1 MATWSSSITESGT
14 IPFMPTSLKF
24 LRKRETRSNGGK
36 PSDWS
41 ATAIPWR
48 GQRSTSKCVRT
59 AGPSILCPGLRS
71 HRYFYSVKIVYEPIE
86 RNSARRQPMRF
97 VGKHGMPVA
106 LLFVGMA
113 LGFFLAGH
121 WVPNVA
127 AVPRQDYESLQA
139 FTNILSIVKKSYVQ
153 EVDTKNLINGAING
167 MLSSLDPHSAY
178 LTPDLYKEL
187 QMDTQGR
194 FGGLGIEITV
204 KNGVLTVVSP
214 IEDTPAFKAGIK
226 PGDMIFKIGDEFTK
240 DMTLVDAV
248 KKMRGPK
255 GTKIKISIKREGV
268 PELIDYTLERDT
280 IRVQSV
286 RSRGLDEGYGYIRL
300 AQFQERSDRDVQK
313 ALEKLAAEKGG
324 LKGLVLDL
332 RNNPGGL
339 LTQAVRVADLF
350 LDSGLIVYTEGRI
363 ESQKQKFFAQKEG
376 SWLDF
381 PIVVLVNG
389 GSASAS
395 EIVAGALQDH
405 KRAVVLGTKTFG
417 KGSVQTILPLDDNSA
432 LRLTTARYFTPK
444 GRSIQAT
451 GIVPDIV
458 VENATTPDGKP
469 DAPRRPGLR
478 EENLPGHLQNPTQT
492 PNSTQDQLDKEKENQ
507 IPSSGPTGDET
518 IDNDAQLK
526 RALDLLK
533 SWDVFKQIV
542 QKKAA

>member
-1 MATWSSSITESGT
+1 MRLMTKHGV
-14 IPFMPTSLKF
+14 SL
-24 LRKRETRSNGGK
+24 
-36 PSDWS
+36 
-41 ATAIPWR
+41 
-48 GQRSTSKCVRT
+48 
-59 AGPSILCPGLRS
+59 SILL
-71 HRYFYSVKIVYEPIE
+71 
-86 RNSARRQPMRF
+86 
-97 VGKHGMPVA
+97 VGI
-106 LLFVGMA
+106 A
-113 LGFFLAGH
+113 LGFVLAGQ
-121 WVPNVA
+121 WVPNVS
-127 AVPRQDYESLQA
+127 AVPRQDYETLET
-139 FTNILSIVKKSYVQ
+139 FTNILSIVKKNYV
-153 EVDTKNLINGAING
+153 EDVETKNLVNGAING
-167 MLSSLDPHSAY
+167 MLTSLDPHSAY

-214 IEDTPAFKAGIK
+214 IEDTPAFKAGVQ
-226 PGDMIFKIGDEFTK
+226 PGDMIFKIEDDFTK

-248 KKMRGPK
+248 KRMRGAK
-255 GTKIKISIKREGV
+255 GTKINLSIKREGN
-268 PELIDYTLERDT
+268 PELINFTLTRDT

-286 RSRGLDEGYGYIRL
+286 RNRTLEPGYGYIRL
-300 AQFQERSDRDVQK
+300 AQFQERSDRDLQK
-313 ALEKLAAEKGG
+313 ALEKMAGEKGG

-339 LTQAVRVADLF
+339 LTQAVRVSDLF
-350 LDSGLIVYTEGRI
+350 LDSGLIVYTDGRI
-363 ESQKQKFFAQKEG
+363 ESQRQKFFAQKEA
-376 SWLDF
+376 SLMDF

-451 GIVPDIV
+451 GIVPDII
-458 VENATTPDGKP
+458 VESTPQQDGKV
-469 DAPRRPGLR
+469 DDRKRPSLR
-478 EENLPGHLQNPTQT
+478 EENLPGHLQNQQQT
-492 PNSTQDQLDKEKENQ
+492 PSSQEQLDREREKQ
-507 IPSSGPTGDET
+507 IPSSAPTGDET

>member
-1 MATWSSSITESGT
+1 MR
-14 IPFMPTSLKF
+14 M
-24 LRKRETRSNGGK
+24 
-36 PSDWS
+36 
-41 ATAIPWR
+41 
-48 GQRSTSKCVRT
+48 
-59 AGPSILCPGLRS
+59 
-71 HRYFYSVKIVYEPIE
+71 VK
-86 RNSARRQPMRF
+86 
-97 VGKHGMPVA
+97 KHGMPVVV
-106 LLFVGMA
+106 LLIGVA
-113 LGFFLAGH
+113 LGFFLAGQ
-121 WVPNVA
+121 WVPNVS
-127 AVPRQDYESLQA
+127 AVPRQDYESLEA
-139 FTNILSIVKKSYVQ
+139 FTNVLSIVKKNYVE
-153 EVDTKNLINGAING
+153 EVDTKNLVTGAING

-214 IEDTPAFKAGIK
+214 IEDTPAFKAGVK
-226 PGDMIFKIGDEFTK
+226 PGDMIFKIEDEFTK

-255 GTKIKISIKREGV
+255 GSKITISIKREGV
-268 PELIDYTLERDT
+268 PELIDFTLVRDT

-286 RSRGLDEGYGYIRL
+286 RSRSLEEGYGYIRL
-300 AQFQERSDRDVQK
+300 AQFQERSDRDLQK
-313 ALEKLAAEKGG
+313 ALDKLAADKGG
-324 LKGLVLDL
+324 IKGLVLDL

-339 LTQAVRVADLF
+339 VTQAVRVSDLF

-363 ESQKQKFFAQKEG
+363 ESQKQKYFAQKEG
-376 SWLDF
+376 TWTGF
-381 PIVVLVNG
+381 PMVVLVNG

-432 LRLTTARYFTPK
+432 LRLTTARYFTPN
-444 GRSIQAT
+444 GRSIQAM
-451 GIVPDIV
+451 GITPDIIV
-458 VENATTPDGKP
+458 DNATPDGKAAE
-469 DAPRRPGLR
+469 DKKRQSLR
-478 EENLPGHLQNPTQT
+478 EENLPGHLLNPQQ
-492 PNSTQDQLDKEKENQ
+492 NSTPQQDQGDKDKEKLLP
-507 IPSSGPTGDET
+507 PSGGPTGDET

-533 SWDVFKQIV
+533 SWDVFKQLV

>member
-1 MATWSSSITESGT
+1 MRVA
-14 IPFMPTSLKF
+14 
-24 LRKRETRSNGGK
+24 
-36 PSDWS
+36 
-41 ATAIPWR
+41 
-48 GQRSTSKCVRT
+48 
-59 AGPSILCPGLRS
+59 
-71 HRYFYSVKIVYEPIE
+71 
-86 RNSARRQPMRF
+86 ARRGFPVVLLI
-97 VGKHGMPVA
+97 VGI
-106 LLFVGMA
+106 A
-113 LGFFLAGH
+113 LGFFLAGQ
-121 WVPNVA
+121 WVPNVS
-127 AVPRQDYESLQA
+127 AVPRQDYESLEV
-139 FTNILSIVKKSYVQ
+139 FTNILSIVKKNYV
-153 EVDTKNLINGAING
+153 EDVDTKNLVGGAING

-194 FGGLGIEITV
+194 FGGLGIEITIR
-204 KNGVLTVVSP
+204 GGILTVVSP
-214 IEDTPAFKAGIK
+214 IEDTPAAKAGVK
-226 PGDMIFKIGDEFTK
+226 PGDQIFKIEDEFTK

-255 GTKIKISIKREGV
+255 GTKISISVRREGV
-268 PELIDYTLERDT
+268 AELINFTIVRDT

-286 RSRGLDEGYGYIRL
+286 RSRSLEEGYGYIRL
-300 AQFQERSDRDVQK
+300 AQFQERSDRDLQK

-350 LDSGLIVYTEGRI
+350 LDSGMIVYTEGRI
-363 ESQKQKFFAQKEG
+363 DSQKQKYFAQKDG

-381 PIVVLVNG
+381 PVVVLVNG

-405 KRAVVLGTKTFG
+405 RRAIVLGIKTFG

-444 GRSIQAT
+444 GRSIQAM

-458 VENATTPDGKP
+458 VESTPQQEGKV
-469 DAPRRPGLR
+469 DDKKRPSLR
-478 EENLPGHLQNPTQT
+478 EENLPGHLHNQQPT
-492 PNSTQDQLDKEKENQ
+492 PNSKQEPGEKEKEKQ
-507 IPSSGPTGDET
+507 IPSSAPTGDES

-533 SWDVFKQIV
+533 SWDVFKQLV

>member
-1 MATWSSSITESGT
+1 MRI
-14 IPFMPTSLKF
+14 
-24 LRKRETRSNGGK
+24 
-36 PSDWS
+36 
-41 ATAIPWR
+41 
-48 GQRSTSKCVRT
+48 
-59 AGPSILCPGLRS
+59 
-71 HRYFYSVKIVYEPIE
+71 VK
-86 RNSARRQPMRF
+86 
-97 VGKHGMPVA
+97 KHGMPVV
-106 LLFVGMA
+106 LLLVGVA
-113 LGFFLAGH
+113 LGFFLAGQ
-121 WVPNVA
+121 WVPSVSAVA
-127 AVPRQDYESLQA
+127 RQDYESLEA
-139 FTNILSIVKKSYVQ
+139 FTNVLSIVRKNYV
-153 EVDTKNLINGAING
+153 EDVETKNLVTGAINC

-214 IEDTPAFKAGIK
+214 IEDTPAFKAGVK
-226 PGDMIFKIGDEFTK
+226 PGDMIFKIEDEFTK
-240 DMTLVDAV
+240 DMTLIDAV

-268 PELIDYTLERDT
+268 PELIDFTLMRDT

-286 RSRGLDEGYGYIRL
+286 RSRTLEEGYGYVRL
-300 AQFQERSDRDVQK
+300 AQFQERSDRDLQK

-324 LKGLVLDL
+324 IKGLVLDL

-339 LTQAVRVADLF
+339 LTQAVRVSDLF

-363 ESQKQKFFAQKEG
+363 ESQKQKYFAQKEG
-376 SWLDF
+376 TWMDF
-381 PIVVLVNG
+381 PVVVLVNG

-432 LRLTTARYFTPK
+432 LRLTTARYFTPN
-444 GRSIQAT
+444 GRSIQAL

-458 VENATTPDGKP
+458 VDSSPQ
-469 DAPRRPGLR
+469 DAKAEDKKRQGLR
-478 EENLPGHLQNPTQT
+478 EENLPGHLANPQQT
-492 PNSTQDQLDKEKENQ
+492 PAPQQDQGDKEKEKLV
-507 IPSSGPTGDET
+507 PPSGPTGDET
-518 IDNDAQLK
+518 IDNDVQLK

-533 SWDVFKQIV
+533 SWDVFKQLV

>member
-1 MATWSSSITESGT
+1 M
-14 IPFMPTSLKF
+14 
-24 LRKRETRSNGGK
+24 
-36 PSDWS
+36 
-41 ATAIPWR
+41 
-48 GQRSTSKCVRT
+48 RT
-59 AGPSILCPGLRS
+59 
-71 HRYFYSVKIVYEPIE
+71 VK
-86 RNSARRQPMRF
+86 
-97 VGKHGMPVA
+97 KHGMPVVV
-106 LLFVGMA
+106 LLIGVA
-113 LGFFLAGH
+113 LGFFLAGQ
-121 WVPNVA
+121 WVPNVS
-127 AVPRQDYESLQA
+127 AVPRQDYESLEA
-139 FTNILSIVKKSYVQ
+139 FTNVLSIVKKNYVE
-153 EVDTKNLINGAING
+153 EVDTKNLVTGAING

-214 IEDTPAFKAGIK
+214 IEDTPAFKAGVK
-226 PGDMIFKIGDEFTK
+226 PGDMIFKIEDEFTK

-255 GTKIKISIKREGV
+255 GTKITISIKREGV
-268 PELIDYTLERDT
+268 PELIDFTLVRDT

-286 RSRGLDEGYGYIRL
+286 RSRTLEEGYGYIRL
-300 AQFQERSDRDVQK
+300 AQFQERSDRDLQK
-313 ALEKLAAEKGG
+313 SLDKLAGEKGG
-324 LKGLVLDL
+324 IKGLVLDL

-339 LTQAVRVADLF
+339 LTQAVRVSDLF

-363 ESQKQKFFAQKEG
+363 ESQKQKYFAQKEG
-376 SWLDF
+376 TWTGF
-381 PIVVLVNG
+381 PMVVLVNG

-432 LRLTTARYFTPK
+432 LRLTTARYFTPN
-444 GRSIQAT
+444 GRSIQAM
-451 GIVPDIV
+451 GITPDIIV
-458 VENATTPDGKP
+458 DNAPQ
-469 DAPRRPGLR
+469 DAKAEADKKRQSLR
-478 EENLPGHLQNPTQT
+478 EENLPGHLMNPQQ
-492 PNSTQDQLDKEKENQ
+492 NSTPQQDQGDKEKEKLLP
-507 IPSSGPTGDET
+507 PSGGPTGDET

-533 SWDVFKQIV
+533 SWDVFKQLV

>member
-1 MATWSSSITESGT
+1 MRLMTKHGV
-14 IPFMPTSLKF
+14 SL
-24 LRKRETRSNGGK
+24 
-36 PSDWS
+36 
-41 ATAIPWR
+41 
-48 GQRSTSKCVRT
+48 
-59 AGPSILCPGLRS
+59 SILL
-71 HRYFYSVKIVYEPIE
+71 
-86 RNSARRQPMRF
+86 
-97 VGKHGMPVA
+97 VGI
-106 LLFVGMA
+106 A
-113 LGFFLAGH
+113 LGFVLAGQ
-121 WVPNVA
+121 WVPNVS
-127 AVPRQDYESLQA
+127 AVPRQDYETLET
-139 FTNILSIVKKSYVQ
+139 FTNILSIVKKNYV
-153 EVDTKNLINGAING
+153 EDVETKNLVNGAING

-214 IEDTPAFKAGIK
+214 IEDTPAFKAGVQ
-226 PGDMIFKIGDEFTK
+226 PGDMIFKIEDDFTK

-248 KKMRGPK
+248 KRMRGPK
-255 GTKIKISIKREGV
+255 GTKINLSIKREGN
-268 PELIDYTLERDT
+268 PELINFTLTRDT

-286 RSRGLDEGYGYIRL
+286 RNRTLEPGYGYIRL
-300 AQFQERSDRDVQK
+300 AQFQERSDRDLQK
-313 ALEKLAAEKGG
+313 VLEKMAGEKGG

-339 LTQAVRVADLF
+339 LTQAVRVSDLF
-350 LDSGLIVYTEGRI
+350 LDSGLIVYTDGRI
-363 ESQKQKFFAQKEG
+363 ESQKQKFFAQKEA
-376 SWLDF
+376 SLMDF

-451 GIVPDIV
+451 GIVPDII
-458 VENATTPDGKP
+458 VESTPQQDGKV
-469 DAPRRPGLR
+469 DDRKRPNLR
-478 EENLPGHLQNPTQT
+478 EENLPGHLQNQQQT
-492 PNSTQDQLDKEKENQ
+492 PSSQEQLDREREKQ
-507 IPSSGPTGDET
+507 IPSSAPTGDET

>member
-1 MATWSSSITESGT
+1 MKIVSKHGV
-14 IPFMPTSLKF
+14 SL
-24 LRKRETRSNGGK
+24 
-36 PSDWS
+36 
-41 ATAIPWR
+41 
-48 GQRSTSKCVRT
+48 
-59 AGPSILCPGLRS
+59 SIL
-71 HRYFYSVKIVYEPIE
+71 
-86 RNSARRQPMRF
+86 
-97 VGKHGMPVA
+97 
-106 LLFVGMA
+106 LLGVA
-113 LGFFLAGH
+113 LGFFLAGQ
-121 WVPNVA
+121 WVPNVS
-127 AVPRQDYESLQA
+127 AVPRQDYETLET
-139 FTNILSIVKKSYVQ
+139 FTNILSIVKKNYV
-153 EVDTKNLINGAING
+153 EDVDTKNLVNGAING
-167 MLSSLDPHSAY
+167 MLTSLDPHSAY

-187 QMDTQGR
+187 QSDTQGR

-214 IEDTPAFKAGIK
+214 IEDTPAFKAGVK
-226 PGDMIFKIGDEFTK
+226 PGDMIFKIEDEFTK

-255 GTKIKISIKREGV
+255 GSKINLSIKREGN
-268 PELIDYTLERDT
+268 PELITFTLTRDT

-286 RSRGLDEGYGYIRL
+286 RNRTLDPGYGYIRL

-313 ALEKLAAEKGG
+313 ALEKMTAEKGG

-339 LTQAVRVADLF
+339 LTQAVRVSDLF

-376 SWLDF
+376 SLMDF

-451 GIVPDIV
+451 GIVPDII
-458 VENATTPDGKP
+458 VESTPQQEGKVE
-469 DAPRRPGLR
+469 DKRRQSLR
-478 EENLPGHLQNPTQT
+478 EENLPGHLQNPQQN
-492 PNSTQDQLDKEKENQ
+492 PSQPQEQIDREQEKQ
-507 IPSSGPTGDET
+507 IPSSAPTGDET
-518 IDNDAQLK
+518 IDGDPQLK

>member
-1 MATWSSSITESGT
+1 MR
-14 IPFMPTSLKF
+14 L
-24 LRKRETRSNGGK
+24 
-36 PSDWS
+36 
-41 ATAIPWR
+41 
-48 GQRSTSKCVRT
+48 VR
-59 AGPSILCPGLRS
+59 IM
-71 HRYFYSVKIVYEPIE
+71 E
-86 RNSARRQPMRF
+86 
-97 VGKHGMPVA
+97 KHGMPLV
-106 LLFVGMA
+106 LLLVGIA
-113 LGFFLAGH
+113 VGIFLAGR
-121 WVPNVA
+121 WVPSVS
-127 AVPRQDYESLQA
+127 AVSRQDYESLEA
-139 FTNILSIVKKSYVQ
+139 FTNILSIVKKNYVE
-153 EVDTKNLINGAING
+153 EVDTKNLVTGAING
-167 MLSSLDPHSAY
+167 MLSGLDPHSAY

-204 KNGVLTVVSP
+204 KGGILTVVSP
-214 IEDTPAFKAGIK
+214 IEDTPAAKAGVK
-226 PGDMIFKIGDEFTK
+226 PGDQIFKIEEEFTK

-255 GTKIKISIKREGV
+255 GTKITISIKREGV
-268 PELIDYTLERDT
+268 PELMDFILVRDT
-280 IRVQSV
+280 IRVQAV
-286 RSRGLDEGYGYIRL
+286 RSRTLEEGYGYVRL
-300 AQFQERSDRDVQK
+300 AQFQERSDRDVQQ
-313 ALEKLAAEKGG
+313 ALEKMAAEKSGI
-324 LKGLVLDL
+324 KGLVLDL

-363 ESQKQKFFAQKEG
+363 ESQKQKYSAQKEG
-376 SWLDF
+376 SWMDF

-444 GRSIQAT
+444 GRSIQAL
-451 GIVPDIV
+451 GIVPDII
-458 VENATTPDGKP
+458 VEPPPTPPAEGK
-469 DAPRRPGLR
+469 AEEKKRLGLR
-478 EENLPGHLQNPTQT
+478 EENLPGHLSNPQQA
-492 PNSTQDQLDKEKENQ
+492 PSQPQDQSEKDKEKLV
-507 IPSSGPTGDET
+507 PRTAPTGDET

-533 SWDVFKQIV
+533 SWDVFKQLV

>member
-1 MATWSSSITESGT
+1 MQ
-14 IPFMPTSLKF
+14 
-24 LRKRETRSNGGK
+24 N
-36 PSDWS
+36 
-41 ATAIPWR
+41 
-48 GQRSTSKCVRT
+48 
-59 AGPSILCPGLRS
+59 
-71 HRYFYSVKIVYEPIE
+71 
-86 RNSARRQPMRF
+86 
-97 VGKHGMPVA
+97 VGKHIMPVV
-106 LLFVGMA
+106 LLLLGVA
-113 LGFFLAGH
+113 LGFFLAGQ
-121 WVPNVA
+121 WVPSVS
-127 AVPRQDYESLQA
+127 AVPRQDYESLEA
-139 FTNILSIVKKSYVQ
+139 FTNILSIVKKNYVE
-153 EVDTKNLINGAING
+153 EVDTKNLVNGAING
-167 MLSSLDPHSAY
+167 MLNSLDPHSAY
-178 LTPDLYKEL
+178 LTPELYKDL

-204 KNGVLTVVSP
+204 KGGVLTVVSP

-226 PGDMIFKIGDEFTK
+226 PGDMIFKIEDEFTK

-248 KKMRGPK
+248 KKMRGPR
-255 GTKIKISIKREGV
+255 GTKINLSIKREGV
-268 PELIDYTLERDT
+268 PELIDFTLVRDT

-286 RSRGLDEGYGYIRL
+286 RSRVLESGYGYVRL

-363 ESQKQKFFAQKEG
+363 EAQKQKYYAQKDG
-376 SWLDF
+376 SWMDF
-381 PIVVLVNG
+381 PLVVLVNG

-432 LRLTTARYFTPK
+432 LRLTTARYFTPS

-458 VENATTPDGKP
+458 VDATPQQEGKP
-469 DAPRRPGLR
+469 DEKKRPLLR
-478 EENLPGHLQNPTQT
+478 EENLPGHLPSPQPAPSQQ
-492 PNSTQDQLDKEKENQ
+492 QDQGDKEKEKLV
-507 IPSSGPTGDET
+507 PPSGPTGDES
-518 IDNDAQLK
+518 IDNDTQLK

-533 SWDVFKQIV
+533 SWDVFKQLV